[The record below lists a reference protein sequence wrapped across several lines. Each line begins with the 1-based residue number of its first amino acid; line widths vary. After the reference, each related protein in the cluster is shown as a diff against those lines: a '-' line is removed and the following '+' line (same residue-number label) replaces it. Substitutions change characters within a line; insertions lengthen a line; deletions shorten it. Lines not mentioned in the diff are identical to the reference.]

1 MEISQE
7 RYSLLGML
15 KLKGGGV
22 IHQYFMHSVAV
33 PPKVDRPL
41 GGTLPRERERN
52 RKRQRDTGSR
62 EEKEKISRCTDRGW
76 FPSLTLY
83 VKMWVFPR
91 RVQRTMGE
99 HICNKT

>member
-15 KLKGGGV
+15 KLQGDDV
-22 IHQYFMHSVAV
+22 NHQYFTHCAAV
-33 PPKVDRPL
+33 PPKLERRC

-62 EEKEKISRCTDRGW
+62 EEKQKISRCTD
-76 FPSLTLY
+76 
-83 VKMWVFPR
+83 
-91 RVQRTMGE
+91 MGLVPVVNF
-99 HICNKT
+99 ICQDVGVPPEGPKDNGGTHM